1 MNNYRESSEQSN
13 SSKTARTSKLARRK
27 VAKRRNRDEASFDS
41 VMQER
46 KLRYASN
53 ISEFG
58 LLCELAHR
66 NTVLMTRPLVY
77 DLCLHFQCED
87 LNLLGKLVSYWTGV
101 SEATL
106 RRCLKGWRVPRLS
119 TLVDIAE
126 ASNLKL
132 VVCVSPLNPLS
143 PLGSVRSVK
152 PVKPVKALNPNY
164 RQSPVDKLEQDR
176 GLESGTSL
184 ASISRDSVSPAAFC
198 GETVCAPNQVVR
210 CISALIS
217 RLTAAYS
224 PTFLRD
230 ACGISCQ
237 SLTRIK
243 RGQNASLLT
252 YQKLLAAFGLTMRLR
267 LSRP

>member
-1 MNNYRESSEQSN
+1 MNNYKQSPKQSN
-13 SSKTARTSKLARRK
+13 SSKTTRKTNKIARRK
-27 VAKRRNRDEASFDS
+27 VSKRRNRYEASFDS
-41 VMQER
+41 VMQE
-46 KLRYASN
+46 KMLRYASN

-126 ASNLKL
+126 ASNLNL
-132 VVCVSPLNPLS
+132 VVCVSPLNPLG
-143 PLGSVRSVK
+143 PVRSVK
-152 PVKPVKALNPNY
+152 PVKALSPNY
-164 RQSPVDKLEQDR
+164 RQPPFDKLEQDR
-176 GLESGTSL
+176 SLESGTSL

-230 ACGISCQ
+230 ACGISYQ

-267 LSRP
+267 FSRP